1 VVLSTFVE
9 YSGDMPRSTRDA
21 DSTQAAILAAARL
34 QFGANG
40 FERTTIRSVAAAA
53 SVDPAL
59 VMHYFQNKDGLF
71 AAASRLDI
79 ELPRL
84 SGVAP
89 ERVADVILPVFIEL
103 WGPDGPLMP
112 LLRAASSN
120 RTAADALLDVFARQV
135 APALAVL
142 AIDRPQERAAL
153 IGAHLLGI
161 AVARYILG
169 QPPLVNMD
177 DATLAGWL
185 RPVVAHYLIDQAP

>member
-21 DSTQAAILAAARL
+21 DATRAAILAAARL

-169 QPPLVNMD
+169 QPPLANMD
-177 DATLAGWL
+177 DATLASWL

>member
-1 VVLSTFVE
+1 
-9 YSGDMPRSTRDA
+9 MPRSTRDA
-21 DSTQAAILAAARL
+21 DSTRAAILAAARL

-120 RTAADALLDVFARQV
+120 RTAADALLEVFARQV

-177 DATLAGWL
+177 DATLANWL